1 MSSAGAASASAPATA
16 PAAAAAAAS
25 LSPAASAA
33 PAPAPRFDN
42 GAGASCRLAEILQW
56 DCTLLPNEQFSCA
69 RMERVFRI
77 CAGRPAVEVT
87 HVVELDDKER
97 VVLPKRFQN
106 AVPRSHHWK
115 ELRRNGL

>member
-69 RMERVFRI
+69 RMERVFRMCVFLPPLI
-77 CAGRPAVEVT
+77 APQPAC
-87 HVVELDDKER
+87 
-97 VVLPKRFQN
+97 
-106 AVPRSHHWK
+106 
-115 ELRRNGL
+115 